1 MCIISRFQRTNAC
14 TKIIYRLSIHVYCI
28 YIVFKKI
35 LQVFD
40 EMLPSPAENNEIMF
54 EPPVVLIILK

>member
-1 MCIISRFQRTNAC
+1 MLVLKLYKCIYT
-14 TKIIYRLSIHVYCI
+14 CI

-40 EMLPSPAENNEIMF
+40 GMLPSPAENNEIML